1 MMRIYQTIIITLAL
15 LFSVH
20 NVQAALEP
28 APDINFGS
36 IGPGSYTGTVP
47 LQDLGNDV
55 AWFQFT
61 LDSAANVSL
70 DTLGSTEFLSPI
82 ELDTILALY
91 DSAGSLVVDDQGDNQ
106 NDDCPPITPTSTV
119 TSCLSFSGLAAGTY
133 IAGGAEWN
141 TLFAAL
147 WEVNPGVLSDG
158 NVKLNIDVSAVP
170 VPGAVWL
177 FGTALIG
184 FVGMSR
190 RSTVKA

>member
-1 MMRIYQTIIITLAL
+1 MIRIYKIFFVTIAL
-15 LFSVH
+15 LFSMQSAH
-20 NVQAALEP
+20 AAAMP
-28 APDINFGS
+28 SPNIDFGS
-36 IGPGSYTGTVP
+36 VGPGSYTGTVTLP
-47 LQDLGNDV
+47 DFGNDV

-61 LDSAANVSL
+61 LGSAANVSL
-70 DTLGSTEFLSPI
+70 DTLGSTEFVFGGLI

-91 DSAGSLVVDDQGDNQ
+91 DSSGTVIDQ
-106 NDDCPPITPTSTV
+106 NDDCPPVTLTSTL

-133 IAGGAEWN
+133 LAGGAEFD

-158 NVKLNIDVSAVP
+158 NVKLNINVSAVP
-170 VPGAVWL
+170 VPAAVWL

-190 RSTVKA
+190 RTSIKS